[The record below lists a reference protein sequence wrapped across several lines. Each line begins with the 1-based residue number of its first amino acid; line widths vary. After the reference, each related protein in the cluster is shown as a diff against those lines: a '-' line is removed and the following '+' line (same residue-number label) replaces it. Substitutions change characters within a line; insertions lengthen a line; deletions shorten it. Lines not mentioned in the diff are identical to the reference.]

1 MWIRS
6 LFRCVSDF
14 DTPQRAG
21 QFWRRNRFSHA
32 FERQPAGKFPRGLPA
47 LDNTDEVL
55 WLKDSSR
62 GHGGCASPVSR
73 AAQGLLAL
81 LILSGSLMAL
91 PSAHAQDP
99 TVSIAADRSRAIFNL
114 PTTHFDLQ
122 GADFTVTR
130 TEARDE
136 ALVVEIALAQD
147 AMFLPAGAS
156 LTRTVTI
163 PVGMASATLNLSPSE
178 FTGSAEISGILTA
191 TVRDTDDYDIGNI
204 GSAEITMRYIDTA
217 VGVRFQYPA
226 YAERDSDGPLD
237 VMILAA
243 TAEGVPKPI
252 RDLVVLF
259 STRDGSAVSPED
271 YETVSREVRFR
282 PEDFMALNGL
292 FVARAVET
300 LLIKADSVD
309 EPNESFDLLLE
320 RTPRLPAW
328 VDFLVPSGMFCMEPC
343 IGQVT
348 IIDGNVSLVSIE
360 TDRPEVIFNLP
371 TTYFDYQGPDFT
383 VTRAG
388 ASDEALAVEI
398 ALTQDAMFLP
408 TEASLI
414 RTVTIPENMA
424 SATLSLPL
432 SEFTGSAETTGILTA
447 TVRDTDNYAVGSAG
461 AAEVEMQYIDPV
473 VTIGFERSAYA
484 VGEDDS
490 TQEVAMLAET
500 AVGVPKLTR
509 DLMVALSDMAG
520 SAVSPEDYEAVS
532 SEVYFRA
539 EDFMA
544 LDGVFVAR
552 AVETLTIRADSV
564 AEPEENFNLLLER
577 VAETPVWVDFVS
589 ADGMPCIG
597 SCIEQATI
605 IDDDGLPVVMLSLS
619 ASSIR
624 EDHGE
629 TTVEAN
635 LSHPSSV
642 ATTVVVTATAV
653 APATAEDFTLSGT
666 TLMIAAGATQSTE
679 TVTITAVD
687 NEISNA
693 ARRVKVS
700 GVGVNALGV
709 EDPADVDLT
718 ITDDETPAL
727 ALTLSLSPRV
737 VMEDAGATEVKVTA
751 VLEGVPGETAMTLA
765 MSVGGGTAEPEDYV
779 PVIHSN

>member
-32 FERQPAGKFPRGLPA
+32 FERQPAGKFPREFPA

-163 PVGMASATLNLSPSE
+163 PVGMASATLSLSPSE

-226 YAERDSDGPLD
+226 YAERDSGGPLD

-320 RTPRLPAW
+320 RTPGLPAW

-371 TTYFDYQGPDFT
+371 TTYFDYQGPT
-383 VTRAG
+383 SR
-388 ASDEALAVEI
+388 S
-398 ALTQDAMFLP
+398 
-408 TEASLI
+408 
-414 RTVTIPENMA
+414 R
-424 SATLSLPL
+424 
-432 SEFTGSAETTGILTA
+432 
-447 TVRDTDNYAVGSAG
+447 VR
-461 AAEVEMQYIDPV
+461 
-473 VTIGFERSAYA
+473 ERR
-484 VGEDDS
+484 
-490 TQEVAMLAET
+490 M
-500 AVGVPKLTR
+500 
-509 DLMVALSDMAG
+509 
-520 SAVSPEDYEAVS
+520 
-532 SEVYFRA
+532 
-539 EDFMA
+539 
-544 LDGVFVAR
+544 
-552 AVETLTIRADSV
+552 
-564 AEPEENFNLLLER
+564 
-577 VAETPVWVDFVS
+577 
-589 ADGMPCIG
+589 
-597 SCIEQATI
+597 
-605 IDDDGLPVVMLSLS
+605 
-619 ASSIR
+619 
-624 EDHGE
+624 
-629 TTVEAN
+629 
-635 LSHPSSV
+635 
-642 ATTVVVTATAV
+642 
-653 APATAEDFTLSGT
+653 
-666 TLMIAAGATQSTE
+666 
-679 TVTITAVD
+679 
-687 NEISNA
+687 
-693 ARRVKVS
+693 RRW
-700 GVGVNALGV
+700 
-709 EDPADVDLT
+709 
-718 ITDDETPAL
+718 
-727 ALTLSLSPRV
+727 R
-737 VMEDAGATEVKVTA
+737 
-751 VLEGVPGETAMTLA
+751 
-765 MSVGGGTAEPEDYV
+765 
-779 PVIHSN
+779 